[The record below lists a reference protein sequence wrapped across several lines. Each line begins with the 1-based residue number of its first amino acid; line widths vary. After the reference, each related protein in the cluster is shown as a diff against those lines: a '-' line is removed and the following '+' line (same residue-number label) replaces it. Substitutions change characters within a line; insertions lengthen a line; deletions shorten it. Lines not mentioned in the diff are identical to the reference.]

1 MVLDLRNVFVNE
13 NKSVSVGTQFDFATL
28 EVYGGHPLK
37 KPIEVNGSVSNRA
50 GIVTLD
56 LDLKVNYSAPCDR
69 CGKETVKTYGI
80 KVRRTLVN
88 ELGNEDNDEMLLLSD
103 FKLNLDEF
111 VYSEVVLNL
120 PTKHLCKDDCRG
132 ICEMCGKDLNNG
144 ECGCSKKEIDPR
156 LAPLAELLK

>member
-13 NKSVSVGTQFDFATL
+13 NKSVSVSTEFDFGTL

-37 KPIEVNGSVSNRA
+37 KPVEVNGSVSNRA

-56 LDLKVNYSAPCDR
+56 LDLEVTYSAPCDR
-69 CGKETVKTYGI
+69 CGTETVKPYCI
-80 KVRRTLVN
+80 KVKRTLVN

-132 ICEMCGKDLNNG
+132 ICEKCGKNLNNG
-144 ECGCSKKEIDPR
+144 DCGCSKKEIDPR